1 MVTVRVPA
9 STANLGPAFDCLGL
23 ALDLSNE
30 ADFSLEG
37 QGWQIEISGEGQG
50 RLPRSARN
58 RIARAFEQVYTKTGQ
73 PLPPGVRLQARNR
86 IPLSSGLGSSSAAAL
101 TGLLGANALLGG
113 PFSQDELLQ
122 LAADLEGHA
131 DNVAAALYGGLV
143 LVYSH
148 KGRWQ
153 VQPLEHQPLHAV
165 LLLPEARL
173 STHQARAALPAQ
185 VSLPAAVANIG
196 HSLLLAEALRRGDL
210 ALLARAM
217 QDQLHQPARLALLP
231 GAAEAIG
238 AAQAAGAA
246 AALSGAG
253 PGVIAFVESGEAE
266 TTAQAMQAE
275 FQRRGASTR
284 TYFLQSTLEGAKVE
298 TGN

>member
-23 ALDLSNE
+23 ALDLSNQ
-30 ADFSLEG
+30 ANFSLEG
-37 QGWQIEISGEGQG
+37 QGWQIEITGEGQG

-58 RIARAFEQVYTKTGQ
+58 RMARAFELVYTKTGQ
-73 PLPPGVRLQARNR
+73 PLPPGVRLEAHNH

-101 TGLLGANALLGG
+101 AGLLGANALLGG
-113 PFSQDELLQ
+113 PFSQAEILQ

-153 VQPLEHQPLHAV
+153 VQQLEHQPLRAV
-165 LLLPEARL
+165 VLLPEARL
-173 STHQARAALPAQ
+173 STHESRAALPAQ
-185 VSLPAAVANIG
+185 VPLPAAVANIG

-231 GAAEAIG
+231 GAAEAI
-238 AAQAAGAA
+238 ASAQALGAA

-253 PGVIAFVESGEAE
+253 PGVIAFVEEGQEEAVG
-266 TTAQAMQAE
+266 AAMRAAFRAAGLAARHYALNSSPQ
-275 FQRRGASTR
+275 GAVV
-284 TYFLQSTLEGAKVE
+284 L
-298 TGN
+298 